1 MTTPKLEKLEEL
13 EESVNK
19 LDFTKFELD
28 YILQNANFND
38 IQLRIFKR
46 LTDKYGRQ
54 KIVKIAIEENIS
66 ERTVSR
72 IIKQIKN
79 KIKRLL

>member
-1 MTTPKLEKLEEL
+1 MEKEEL
-13 EESVNK
+13 EEENVNK

-46 LTDKYGRQ
+46 LTDKQGRQ

>member
-1 MTTPKLEKLEEL
+1 MATPKQGKLE

-66 ERTVSR
+66 ERTISR

>member
-1 MTTPKLEKLEEL
+1 MVRKLEE
-13 EESVNK
+13 ENVNK
-19 LDFTKFELD
+19 FDFTKIELD

-38 IQLRIFKR
+38 IQLRIFNR
-46 LTDKYGRQ
+46 LTDKVGRQ

-66 ERTVSR
+66 ERTVCR

>member
-1 MTTPKLEKLEEL
+1 MVRKLEE
-13 EESVNK
+13 ENVNK
-19 LDFTKFELD
+19 FDFTKIELD

-38 IQLRIFKR
+38 IQLRIFNR
-46 LTDKYGRQ
+46 LTDKVGRQ
-54 KIVKIAIEENIS
+54 KIYQIAMEENIS
-66 ERTVSR
+66 ERTVCR

>member
-1 MTTPKLEKLEEL
+1 MATPKQGKLE

-54 KIVKIAIEENIS
+54 KIVKRAIEENIS
-66 ERTVSR
+66 ERKVSQ

>member
-1 MTTPKLEKLEEL
+1 MVRKLEE
-13 EESVNK
+13 ENVNK

-46 LTDKYGRQ
+46 LTDKQGRQ

>member
-1 MTTPKLEKLEEL
+1 MGKEKLEE
-13 EESVNK
+13 ENVNK
-19 LDFTKFELD
+19 FDFTKFELD

-46 LTDKYGRQ
+46 LTDKQGRQ

>member
-1 MTTPKLEKLEEL
+1 MATPKQGKLE

-72 IIKQIKN
+72 IIKRIKN

>member
-1 MTTPKLEKLEEL
+1 MATPKEQEKLEE
-13 EESVNK
+13 ENVNE

-38 IQLRIFKR
+38 IQLRIFNR
-46 LTDKYGRQ
+46 LTDKFGRQ
-54 KIVKIAIEENIS
+54 KIIKIAIEENIS

>member
-1 MTTPKLEKLEEL
+1 MVRKLEE
-13 EESVNK
+13 ENVNK
-19 LDFTKFELD
+19 FDFTKIELD

-38 IQLRIFKR
+38 IQLRIFNR
-46 LTDKYGRQ
+46 LTDKVGRQ

-66 ERTVSR
+66 ERTASR

>member
-1 MTTPKLEKLEEL
+1 MATPKQGKLE

-79 KIKRLL
+79 TIKRLL

>member
-1 MTTPKLEKLEEL
+1 MVRKLEE
-13 EESVNK
+13 ENVNK
-19 LDFTKFELD
+19 FDFTKFELD

-46 LTDKYGRQ
+46 LTDKQGRQ

>member
-1 MTTPKLEKLEEL
+1 MVRKLEE
-13 EESVNK
+13 ENVNK
-19 LDFTKFELD
+19 FDFTKIELD

-38 IQLRIFKR
+38 IQLRIFNR
-46 LTDKYGRQ
+46 LTDKVGRQ

>member
-1 MTTPKLEKLEEL
+1 MATPKLEKLEEL

-38 IQLRIFKR
+38 IQLRIFNR
-46 LTDKYGRQ
+46 LTDKVGRQ
-54 KIVKIAIEENIS
+54 KIYQIAMEENIS
-66 ERTVSR
+66 ERTVCR

>member
-1 MTTPKLEKLEEL
+1 MATPKQGKLE

-38 IQLRIFKR
+38 IQLKVFKR

>member
-1 MTTPKLEKLEEL
+1 MGKEKLEE
-13 EESVNK
+13 ENVNK
-19 LDFTKFELD
+19 FDFTKFELD

-46 LTDKYGRQ
+46 LTDKQGRQ

-79 KIKRLL
+79 RIKRLL

>member
-1 MTTPKLEKLEEL
+1 MATPKQEKLEE
-13 EESVNK
+13 ENVNK

-38 IQLRIFKR
+38 MQMKIFKR
-46 LTDKYGRQ
+46 LTDKQGRQ

-72 IIKQIKN
+72 VVKQIKN

>member
-1 MTTPKLEKLEEL
+1 MATPRKLEE
-13 EESVNK
+13 ENVNK
-19 LDFTKFELD
+19 LDFTKIELD

-38 IQLRIFKR
+38 IQLRIFNR
-46 LTDKYGRQ
+46 LTDKVGRQ
-54 KIVKIAIEENIS
+54 KIVNIAIEENIS

>member
-1 MTTPKLEKLEEL
+1 MATPKQGKLE

-72 IIKQIKN
+72 TIKQIKN

>member
-1 MTTPKLEKLEEL
+1 MATPMEKEEL
-13 EESVNK
+13 EEENVNK

-46 LTDKYGRQ
+46 LTDKQGRQ